1 MADAMMDQLIQT
13 QTAEMLDLFE
23 NMDMENMD
31 PVERECASSLVL
43 RLRAQLSRSS
53 NTETVC
59 GTRSKCVP
67 PAAPYPH
74 CTPDAAFIEE
84 YARSQFEQVQQTLLA
99 TTRHTLLTKL
109 AKVEQLELE
118 QPDTSRHYTLMIT
131 QAVTV
136 LGTADKTAIV
146 AKIEEKNDGLEVD
159 AELVDLMLFKAV
171 SSGALERGDDNE
183 RRTFRVPA
191 GRRTLAQLPEVLQGS
206 TAPSDWLAQ
215 LYHLIS
221 CQSTAGDKGFLS
233 LLNMPGV
240 DLFRAATPKT
250 ELRSHIGETCAP
262 GTVGQ
267 ELACAAARGCRVAV
281 LRALVNHGVDLAEVG
296 HGRTPAQRWATAL
309 EHVQSPEVITFIG
322 ETCGGAALRAK
333 EDGPNGQSA
342 MDILCSGLYGELG
355 PNGEYNKKHL
365 QALLDVDDDTP
376 PLLQSLSRLSL
387 AKGMGDPTSPL
398 SQISLDMLMS
408 CAAKLPERATYKQV
422 WRWWDS
428 TQPAC
433 TLTAIVTRPELNSQQ
448 GHIVGFDETSG
459 HYRVRLE
466 DQQVLNFL
474 PKNVALSTGS
484 AVILGPTVTMQ
495 LTAAAFNGKAA
506 TVVSSAAAGNDRCT
520 VTVSGGKTCN
530 IKLDKMLL
538 ACFVKEEPAVSS
550 STGHSGLDS
559 ILKGMH
565 DVLQLSGKEA
575 CSDISPLVK
584 KLGKKLRVCQEKEKQ
599 RMIARGLP
607 AMYWESAK
615 ETDNN
620 TLKNIAKVG
629 RHILVV
635 QPDPNGG
642 LGTNAEMGL
651 ISPAYTIGNSSRG
664 DLPVELV

>member
-1 MADAMMDQLIQT
+1 M
-13 QTAEMLDLFE
+13 
-23 NMDMENMD
+23 
-31 PVERECASSLVL
+31 
-43 RLRAQLSRSS
+43 
-53 NTETVC
+53 
-59 GTRSKCVP
+59 
-67 PAAPYPH
+67 
-74 CTPDAAFIEE
+74 
-84 YARSQFEQVQQTLLA
+84 
-99 TTRHTLLTKL
+99 
-109 AKVEQLELE
+109 
-118 QPDTSRHYTLMIT
+118 
-131 QAVTV
+131 
-136 LGTADKTAIV
+136 
-146 AKIEEKNDGLEVD
+146 
-159 AELVDLMLFKAV
+159 
-171 SSGALERGDDNE
+171 
-183 RRTFRVPA
+183 RR
-191 GRRTLAQLPEVLQGS
+191 
-206 TAPSDWLAQ
+206 PSC
-215 LYHLIS
+215 S
-221 CQSTAGDKGFLS
+221 
-233 LLNMPGV
+233 
-240 DLFRAATPKT
+240 
-250 ELRSHIGETCAP
+250 
-262 GTVGQ
+262 
-267 ELACAAARGCRVAV
+267 ACAR
-281 LRALVNHGVDLAEVG
+281 
-296 HGRTPAQRWATAL
+296 
-309 EHVQSPEVITFIG
+309 
-322 ETCGGAALRAK
+322 K
-333 EDGPNGQSA
+333 
-342 MDILCSGLYGELG
+342 
-355 PNGEYNKKHL
+355 
-365 QALLDVDDDTP
+365 
-376 PLLQSLSRLSL
+376 
-387 AKGMGDPTSPL
+387 
-398 SQISLDMLMS
+398 
-408 CAAKLPERATYKQV
+408 RATYKQV